1 MLGLL
6 QYVPFLAE
14 AAEEEDNSGLIKP
27 DLGLSLWTLITFL
40 IVLFILR
47 KYAFNRI
54 AGLLDERRN
63 AIRQNIETAEATR
76 AEADQVLQEYR
87 QQLAAARQESSEIL
101 ERARKSAEDQRRQ
114 LHDDLAAERERGI
127 VQVQTAIQAET
138 RQALDRIKREIA
150 DLAVLT
156 TERVLGRV
164 LDEAEQR
171 RLIDDALKDVDFSS
185 LEGGE
190 PQRPQRA

>member
-14 AAEEEDNSGLIKP
+14 AADEEDNSGLIKP
-27 DLGLSLWTLITFL
+27 DLGLSIWTLVTFL
-40 IVLFILR
+40 IVLFILK
-47 KYAFNRI
+47 KYAFARI

-63 AIRQNIETAEATR
+63 AIRTNIETAEATR
-76 AEADQVLQEYR
+76 AEAEAVLQEYR
-87 QQLAAARQESSEIL
+87 QQLAAARHESSEIL
-101 ERARKSAEDQRRQ
+101 ER
-114 LHDDLAAERERGI
+114 ERGI
-127 VQVQTAIQAET
+127 QQVQTAIEAET

-185 LEGGE
+185 LEGEE

>member
-1 MLGLL
+1 MVALL

-40 IVLFILR
+40 IVLYILKR
-47 KYAFNRI
+47 FAFGRL

-63 AIRQNIETAEATR
+63 AIRDNIESAEATR
-76 AEADQVLQEYR
+76 AEADRVLEEYK
-87 QQLAAARQESSEIL
+87 QQLAAARHESSEIL
-101 ERARKSAEDQRRQ
+101 ARARSVAEEQRRQ
-114 LHDDLAAERERGI
+114 LHDEIAAERERGI
-127 VQVQTAIQAET
+127 AQAQAAIQAET
-138 RQALDRIKREIA
+138 RQSLDRIKREIA
-150 DLAVLT
+150 ELT
-156 TERVLGRV
+156 LLSTQRVLGRA

-171 RLIDDALKDVDFSS
+171 RLIDEALRDVDFSS

-190 PQRPQRA
+190 PQRA